1 MPSLYQQYQN
11 DPRKALEVLFEQKG
25 KNYEYHGKGPALFL
39 WQGGKDKDGVN
50 YGSYKYVYLRE
61 LKERKYDV
69 EWLEDIRLEF
79 IDQIN
84 ASKVPLKRIKN
95 FERETWLKK
104 AISGK
109 AEHQDIWALF
119 TKFWASEGL
128 DVAVLDG
135 HDGMGQE
142 SWLNITLKVIPA
154 RPRNFASGNAYEQR

>member
-1 MPSLYQQYQN
+1 MNLGDKLKQT
-11 DPRKALEVLFEQKG
+11 LEELER
-25 KNYEYHGKGPALFL
+25 ARI
-39 WQGGKDKDGVN
+39 QG
-50 YGSYKYVYLRE
+50 LEAQAAAE
-61 LKERKYDV
+61 LAKIRKERDALAK
-69 EWLEDIRLEF
+69 WLEDIRLDF

-95 FERETWLKK
+95 YERETWLKK

-109 AEHQDIWALF
+109 AEHQDIWSLF

-142 SWLNITLKVIPA
+142 SWTNITLKVMPPKRRGIA
-154 RPRNFASGNAYEQR
+154 DADIGVYNG